1 MSKLPVLVLAILD
14 GWGLSEHK
22 RGNAMA
28 RAQLPTFGK
37 LYSRYPWVSL
47 EASGARVGLPKGQMG
62 NSEVG
67 HLNIGAGRIVCH
79 DITRIDHSIVS
90 GEFFQNEKIRHL
102 LQAARSQCLHLL
114 GLVSEGGV
122 HSHMRHLVA
131 LLRFAH
137 QEGVKQ
143 VFIHAF
149 TDGRDTSPTGGRN
162 YLRQVAAETRRLG
175 VGRVASV
182 SGRYYA
188 MDRDNRWQRTEKA
201 YRAIVEGRS
210 EKRFRDPIEGID
222 LSYRGQ
228 VTDEFIDPFVTVDE
242 NGQPVGRLLENHA
255 AMFFNFRADRARQL
269 TRAVTLEEFDH
280 FQRTQRPTQNF
291 LTMTEYDQSLNL
303 PMAFSPIRLHR
314 ILVKLFSEYEVKNLR
329 LAETEKDAHVTYFF
343 NGGEEQPF
351 PGEERILIP
360 SPKVSTY
367 DLRPEMSAP
376 EITDRLLYELDRQ
389 CYQAVVL
396 NFANADMVGHT
407 GVLEATT
414 KAVEVID
421 KCMALIYQKVQRIGG
436 IMMITADHGN
446 AEQMIDPETDEVHT
460 AHTTNPVPFIL
471 VDDHCR
477 QKLRQGGAMEDI
489 APTVL
494 QYLEIEKPSEMTGQ
508 SLLLVD

>member
-1 MSKLPVLVLAILD
+1 MPKPPVLVLAILD

-22 RGNAMA
+22 RGNAVAQA
-28 RAQLPTFGK
+28 RLPTFEK

-47 EASGARVGLPKGQMG
+47 EASGARVGLPQGQMG

-67 HLNIGAGRIVCH
+67 HLNIGAGRVLH
-79 DITRIDHSIVS
+79 QDITRIDHSIAS
-90 GEFFQNEKIRHL
+90 GEFFQNEKIRRL
-102 LQAARSQCLHLL
+102 LQAGRAQCLHLL
-114 GLVSEGGV
+114 GLVSDGGV
-122 HSHMRHLVA
+122 HSHMRHLAA
-131 LLRFAH
+131 LLRFAR
-137 QEGVKQ
+137 QEGVEQ

-149 TDGRDTSPTGGRN
+149 TDGRDTSPTGGHN
-162 YLRQVAAETRRLG
+162 YLRQLAEETRRIG

-210 EKRFRDPIEGID
+210 EKNFRDPVEGVD
-222 LSYRGQ
+222 LSYQGQ
-228 VTDEFIDPFVTVDE
+228 ITDEFIDPFVTVDE

-269 TRAVTLEEFDH
+269 TGAVTLAEFDH
-280 FQRTQRPTQNF
+280 FKRPQGPTQNF
-291 LTMTEYDQSLNL
+291 LTMTEYDRTLNL
-303 PMAFSPIRLHR
+303 PMAFSPVRLHR
-314 ILVKLFSEYEVKNLR
+314 ILVKLFSEYKVKNLR
-329 LAETEKDAHVTYFF
+329 LAETEKYAHVTYFF

-351 PGEERILIP
+351 PGEERVLIP

-367 DLRPEMSAP
+367 DLKPEMSAA
-376 EITDRLLYELDRQ
+376 EITDRLLHELGRQ

-414 KAVEVID
+414 RAVETID
-421 KCMALIYQKVQRIGG
+421 KCIEQIYRKVQSIGG

-471 VDDHCR
+471 VDGHCS
-477 QKLRQGGAMEDI
+477 QLRQGGALEDI

-494 QYLEIEKPSEMTGQ
+494 QYLEIDKPSEMTGN